1 VLTIRRMVAGSGF
14 RYLMESVAVGDGR
27 ADQSSPLTR
36 YYAESGTPH
45 GRFVG
50 GGLDVLGLAA
60 GHEVSGDHLYR
71 MLVEVV
77 DPVSGESLGR
87 QAALRQPPSLQER
100 VERRLA
106 RLSEPEREAA
116 RARIEVEERRR
127 AHKLRPPVAGF
138 DLTFSPCKSISAAWA
153 LADEGTNAVI
163 YECHKRAIEFTLR
176 YAEQNVFH
184 SRSGK
189 NGVVQEDVEGVVA
202 VSFTHYDTRAGDPQ
216 LHDHVVVWNRARS
229 RSDGEWRTLDSRGLF
244 KSVVTLSEIH
254 QGVLADLLT
263 AELGVGWESGQ
274 TRRGMRKHEMAGVPE
289 ELIRE
294 FAQRRDMIE
303 AWRAG
308 LVAEFVASHGR
319 QPTPVEKMRLNQQA
333 NLATRRE
340 KQHRSLAEMSEDWR
354 ERAIKHVGDDPIAWV
369 STLRNRNDLPLLRAD
384 DLLEEMLAEV
394 GELAIEWQAER
405 RATFSR
411 PNIVAEVARQLEGVR
426 FASPDHRMAVIERTA
441 NLALDAGVQ
450 VTAPELHHIPE
461 RYRRANGSSRLRPT
475 DHHLYTTASLL
486 DAENRLFAAG
496 RGTGSPAVSVA
507 TVAAIAEQNLPGHY
521 YAMSV
526 DQAVA
531 VEKIATSGRQLD
543 VLVGPAGTGKSTTM
557 AGLRAAWEAEHGPGS
572 VVGLAPSAAAA
583 EVLADELGIDTENTA
598 KWLYEHRQAGHR
610 RAELGDLEAHLDAR
624 PTHLPPPPSL
634 LARARNLREMIHR
647 WEFKLGQLVIVDEA
661 SLAGTFALDELVETA
676 GSAGAKVLLVGDP
689 YQLSGVDAGGVFRAL
704 VRDREDIPP
713 ELTDVRRFKN
723 RWEKAASVELRVGA
737 EFAIDAYESHNRIA
751 EGSRDELLDAL
762 YAAWRGDVL
771 EGKSSL
777 MIAGDSA
784 TVAELNRRVRAD
796 RVAAGEVAKQG
807 FALADGQTAGVGD
820 EVVTRQ
826 NDRMLVTARGW
837 VKNGDRW
844 VVTATNKDRSMTVR
858 RAGGGGSVVLP
869 SDYVAEHVELAY
881 ATTAHRSQGRT
892 VDTAHTMVSP
902 QTTREVLYVSATRG
916 RESNRLYVDTHYDP
930 DPDTSHDGMTEP
942 QTVRAV
948 LAAVLAN
955 EGAELAATDTIRASW
970 DAAEGMVQLSAEYV
984 TLAREAQAE
993 RWDSLIATSGLS
1005 DDQVETVRASEAYGP
1020 LVAAFRDA
1028 EARGLDPEA
1037 MFPRLVAS
1045 RGLADADD
1053 VAAVL
1058 HGRVDRW
1065 VASASSKRQVATDLI
1080 VGLISRAKGVADEDM
1095 GRALRERDEA
1105 MERRAMTLAEQS
1117 VEHKAAWVH
1126 RLGSPP
1132 ADPAMRT
1139 AWLHEVRVVAAYR
1152 DRWNISG
1159 MTVVDGRE
1167 EASSIEQIGH
1177 QKRAQAAAQRALAI
1191 SRQARQQHGQSEP
1204 TDLTVGVEQS
1214 KGVEL

>member
-1 VLTIRRMVAGSGF
+1 MVAGSGF

-36 YYAESGTPH
+36 YYAESGSPP

-50 GGLDVLGLAA
+50 GGLGALGLHT
-60 GHEVSGDHLYR
+60 GHEVSEDHLYR

-77 DPVSGESLGR
+77 DPASGESLGR
-87 QAALRQPPSLQER
+87 QATLRQPPSLHER
-100 VERRLA
+100 VEKRLA
-106 RLSEPEREAA
+106 RLPDGEREAA
-116 RARIEVEERRR
+116 RQRIEVEERRR
-127 AHKLRPPVAGF
+127 ARRLRPPVAGF
-138 DLTFSPCKSISAAWA
+138 DLTFSPSKSVSAAWA
-153 LADEGTNAVI
+153 LADEGTKAVI
-163 YECHKRAIEFTLR
+163 YECHKQAIEFTLR
-176 YAEQNVFH
+176 YAEQTVFH

-189 NGVVQEDVEGVVA
+189 NGVVQEDVEGIVA
-202 VSFTHYDTRAGDPQ
+202 ASFTHYDTRSGDPQ

-229 RSDGEWRTLDSRGLF
+229 KSDGEWRTLDSRGLF
-244 KSVVTLSEIH
+244 KSVVSLSEIH

-263 AELGVGWESGQ
+263 IELGVGWEAGA
-274 TRRGMRKHEMAGVPE
+274 TRNGMRKHEMVGVPE
-289 ELIRE
+289 ALIRE
-294 FAQRRDMIE
+294 FAKRRDMIE

-308 LVAEFVASHGR
+308 LVAEFVASYVR

-333 NLATRRE
+333 NLATRDA
-340 KQHRSLAEMSEDWR
+340 KLHRSLAVMSEDWR
-354 ERAIKHVGDDPIAWV
+354 ERAIKHVGDDPVAWV

-384 DLLEEMLAEV
+384 DLSDEMLAEV
-394 GELAIEWQAER
+394 AELAVEWQAER

-411 PNIVAEVARQLEGVR
+411 ANIVAEVARQLEGVR
-426 FASPDHRMAVIERTA
+426 FASPDHRLAVIERTA
-441 NLALDAGVQ
+441 NLALGAAVQ
-450 VTAPELHHIPE
+450 VTARELHHTPE
-461 RYRRANGSSRLRPT
+461 RYRRADGSSRLRPA

-486 DAENRLFAAG
+486 DAETRIFAAG
-496 RGTGSPAVSVA
+496 RRTGGPAVPVA
-507 TVAAIAEQNLPGHY
+507 TVATIADQNLPGRDY
-521 YAMSV
+521 PMSL
-526 DQAVA
+526 DQALA

-543 VLVGPAGTGKSTTM
+543 LLVGPAGTGKSTTM
-557 AGLRAAWEAEHGPGS
+557 AGLRAAWEAEYGPGS

-583 EVLADELGIDTENTA
+583 QVLADELGIDTENTA
-598 KWLYEHRQAGHR
+598 KWLYEHRQAGER
-610 RAELGDLEAHLDAR
+610 RVELADIEARLDAR
-624 PTHLPPPPSL
+624 PGHLPPPPSL
-634 LARARNLREMIHR
+634 LEQARSLRETVDR
-647 WEFKLGQLVIVDEA
+647 WELKPGQLIIIDEA
-661 SLAGTFALDELVETA
+661 SLAGTFSLDELVDAA
-676 GSAGAKVLLVGDP
+676 GRSGAKVLLVGDP
-689 YQLSGVDAGGVFRAL
+689 YQLSGVDAGGMFRAL
-704 VRDREDIPP
+704 VRDRDDIAP
-713 ELTDVRRFKN
+713 ELTEVRRFKN

-737 EFAIDAYESHNRIA
+737 PSAIDAYEAHDRIA
-751 EGSRDELLDAL
+751 EGPRDELLDAV
-762 YAAWRGDVL
+762 YGAWRGDVL
-771 EGKSSL
+771 GGKSSL

-796 RVAAGEVAKQG
+796 RVAAGEVAEQG
-807 FALADGQTAGVGD
+807 LMLCDGQTAGVGD

-826 NDRMLVTARGW
+826 NDRMLVTAKGW

-844 VVTATNKDRSMTVR
+844 VVTATNKDCSMTVR

-869 SDYVAEHVELAY
+869 SDYVSEHVELAY
-881 ATTAHRSQGRT
+881 ATTAYRSQGQT
-892 VDTAHTMVSP
+892 VDTAHAMVSP

-955 EGAELAATDTIRASW
+955 EGAELAATDAICASW

-984 TLAREAQAE
+984 TIAREAQAE
-993 RWDSLIATSGLS
+993 RWDNLIATSGLT
-1005 DDQVETVRASEAYGP
+1005 DNQVETVRASEAYGP

-1028 EARGLDPEA
+1028 EARGLDPEGV
-1037 MFPRLVAS
+1037 FPRLVAS

-1065 VASASSKRQVATDLI
+1065 VASAGSKRQAAADLI
-1080 VGLISRAKGVADEDM
+1080 AGLIPRAKGVPDEDM
-1095 GRALRERDEA
+1095 AKALRDRDEA

-1117 VEHKAAWVH
+1117 VEHKAAWVR

-1139 AWLHEVRVVAAYR
+1139 AWLHEVRVVAAYG

-1159 MTVVDGRE
+1159 MTVVDDRE
-1167 EASSIEQIGH
+1167 EASNIEQIGH
-1177 QKRAQAAAQRALAI
+1177 KERAQAAAQRALAI
-1191 SRQARQQHGQSEP
+1191 SRQARQVHGQSEP
-1204 TDLTVGVEQS
+1204 THLTVGVEQS
-1214 KGVEL
+1214 RGVEL

>member
-1 VLTIRRMVAGSGF
+1 MVAGSGF

-36 YYAESGTPH
+36 YYAESGTPP

-50 GGLDVLGLAA
+50 TGLDVLGLQT
-60 GHEVSGDHLYR
+60 GDEVSEHHLYR

-77 DPVSGESLGR
+77 DPVSGQSLGR

-106 RLSEPEREAA
+106 RLSRPEREVA
-116 RARIEVEERRR
+116 RAGIEVEERRR
-127 AHKLRPPVAGF
+127 AHQLRPPVAGF
-138 DLTFSPCKSISAAWA
+138 DLTFSPSKSVSAAWA
-153 LADEGTNAVI
+153 LADEGTKAVI
-163 YECHKRAIEFTLR
+163 YECHKRAIGFTLR

-189 NGVVQEDVEGVVA
+189 NGVVQEELEGVVA
-202 VSFTHYDTRAGDPQ
+202 ASFTHYDTRAGDPQ

-229 RSDGEWRTLDSRGLF
+229 RSDGEWRTLDSRALF

-254 QGVLADLLT
+254 QGVLTDLLT
-263 AELGVGWESGQ
+263 LELGMGWESGQ
-274 TRRGMRKHEMAGVPE
+274 TRRGMRKHEMTGVPE
-289 ELIRE
+289 ALIRE

-319 QPTPVEKMRLNQQA
+319 QPTPVEKMRLNQRA
-333 NLATRRE
+333 NLATRQE

-354 ERAIKHVGDDPIAWV
+354 DRAVKHVGQDPVAWV
-369 STLRNRNDLPLLRAD
+369 STLHNRNDLPLLRAD
-384 DLLEEMLAEV
+384 DLSEEMLAEV
-394 GELAIEWQAER
+394 AELAVNWQAER

-411 PNIVAEVARQLEGVR
+411 ANIVAEVARQLEGVR
-426 FASPDHRMAVIERTA
+426 FASPDHRMAVIERTT
-441 NLALDAGVQ
+441 NLAFGAAVQ
-450 VTAPELHHIPE
+450 VTAPELHHTPE
-461 RYRRANGSSRLRPT
+461 RYRRADGSSRLRPA

-496 RGTGSPAVSVA
+496 RRTGSPTVSV
-507 TVAAIAEQNLPGHY
+507 TRVAAVAEQNLPGRD
-521 YAMSV
+521 YAMSI

-557 AGLRAAWEAEHGPGS
+557 AGVRAVWEAEYGPAS

-583 EVLADELGIDTENTA
+583 EVLADELRIDTENTA
-598 KWLYEHRQAGHR
+598 KWLYEHRRSSDR
-610 RAELGDLEAHLDAR
+610 RAELAAIKAR
-624 PTHLPPPPSL
+624 LTHLPPPPSL
-634 LARARNLREMIHR
+634 LERARNLRETIDR
-647 WEFKLGQLVIVDEA
+647 WELRPGQLVIVDEA
-661 SLAGTFALDELVETA
+661 SLAGTFSLDELVDAA
-676 GSAGAKVLLVGDP
+676 GRVGAKVLLVGDP
-689 YQLSGVDAGGVFRAL
+689 YQLSGVDAGGMFRAL
-704 VRDREDIPP
+704 VGDRDDIAP

-723 RWEKAASVELRVGA
+723 RWEKAASVELRVGTA
-737 EFAIDAYESHNRIA
+737 SAIDAYDSHNRIA
-751 EGSRDELLDAL
+751 EGSRDELLDTL

-777 MIAGDSA
+777 MIAGDSV

-796 RVAAGEVAKQG
+796 RVAAGEVAEQG
-807 FALADGQTAGVGD
+807 LRLCDGQTAGVGD

-826 NDRMLVTARGW
+826 NDRMLVTAKGW
-837 VKNGDRW
+837 VKNSDRW
-844 VVTATNKDRSMTVR
+844 VVTATNTDRSMTVR
-858 RAGGGGSVVLP
+858 RAGGAGSVVLP
-869 SDYVAEHVELAY
+869 ADYVAEHVELAY

-892 VDTAHTMVSP
+892 VDTAHAMVSP
-902 QTTREVLYVSATRG
+902 HTTREVLYVSATRG

-930 DPDTSHDGMTEP
+930 DPNTSHDGMTQP

-948 LAAVLAN
+948 LAGVLAN
-955 EGAELAATDTIRASW
+955 EGAELAGTDAIRASW

-993 RWDSLIATSGLS
+993 RWDNLIATSGLT
-1005 DDQVETVRASEAYGP
+1005 DDQVDTVRASEAYGP

-1028 EARGLDPEA
+1028 EARGLDPEG

-1065 VASASSKRQVATDLI
+1065 VASAGSKRQAASDLI
-1080 VGLISRAKGVADEDM
+1080 AGLIPRAKGVADKDM
-1095 GRALRERDEA
+1095 ARALRERDQA
-1105 MERRAMTLAEQS
+1105 MECRAMTLAEQS
-1117 VEHKAAWVH
+1117 VEHNAAWVR

-1132 ADPAMRT
+1132 ADPAMRI

-1177 QKRAQAAAQRALAI
+1177 QKRAQAAAERALTM
-1191 SRQARQQHGQSEP
+1191 SREARREQ
-1204 TDLTVGVEQS
+1204 EQS
-1214 KGVEL
+1214 QPVDVPVAIEHSKGLEL